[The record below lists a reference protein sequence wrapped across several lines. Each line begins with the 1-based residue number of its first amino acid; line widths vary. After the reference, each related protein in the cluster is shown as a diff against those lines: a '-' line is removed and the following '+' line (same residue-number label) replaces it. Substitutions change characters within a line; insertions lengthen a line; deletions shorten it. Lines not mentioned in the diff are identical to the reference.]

1 MLLYITIASLSEA
14 QSKLKVA
21 TITSDISEH
30 ENSARKKRKRKRS
43 KEIVSSNNNSKKLKE
58 NAIELPQ
65 YSSPSKLS
73 DSEFGMF
80 LY

>member
-1 MLLYITIASLSEA
+1 LLLYIIIASLSEA

-30 ENSARKKRKRKRS
+30 ENSARKKRKTKRS